1 MQNNKKAIKLKNIDR
16 LAWMATSPNQEL
28 ATIFGNFCVVFWQC
42 LPVKFIVLHLYF
54 YPKLSDFQVCHK
66 LAPRGGISAS
76 L

>member
-54 YPKLSDFQVCHK
+54 YPKLSDFQVCCRYK
-66 LAPRGGISAS
+66 EDVVS